1 MMDEHFD
8 RGYQAGREH
17 LHDGI
22 DALIRRLIEG
32 TAKTFE
38 AIHRIQFSAPWTNP
52 RSR

>member
-17 LHDGI
+17 LNDGI
-22 DALIRRLIEG
+22 DALLRRLTKG
-32 TAKTFE
+32 TDKTFD
-38 AIHRIQFSAPWTNP
+38 AIHRVQFSAPWNA